1 MNKITPAIQNL
12 ARRLIALEAA
22 AAPPHRPVASASL
35 TCEKLRVPLTKLVG
49 VAGFRSL
56 MSRALAMAKAQ
67 VPSLEAVEV
76 RLDGSLEST
85 KEIERNEDP
94 EGGVVVVVQLL
105 GLLVT
110 LIGEPLML
118 SLVRDAWPNAS
129 LSGIDA
135 GSGEGS

>member
-1 MNKITPAIQNL
+1 
-12 ARRLIALEAA
+12 
-22 AAPPHRPVASASL
+22 
-35 TCEKLRVPLTKLVG
+35 VPRTKLVG